1 MRVAPASA
9 LANNSHGQ
17 VIAIRS
23 TQIDTQYQRSYFA
36 PTIKP
41 RANVRSPGHSM
52 HSNLKTA
59 DIRSRVEPHLKS
71 GAASVLAAC
80 GLSLSDA
87 IRLFLRQVVAQQGLP
102 FGVKTPNAMTIAAM
116 NEVRAMGKARFAT
129 AQELFDDLEK
139 SSAGKARRP
148 TKKQRSLKAV

>member
-1 MRVAPASA
+1 
-9 LANNSHGQ
+9 
-17 VIAIRS
+17 
-23 TQIDTQYQRSYFA
+23 
-36 PTIKP
+36 
-41 RANVRSPGHSM
+41 M